1 MTSATPAGAV
11 VPPTGRLGGIDYGRR
26 RIGVAVCDA
35 EGILASPLCVRQ
47 TTGDRD
53 ADAVFFRRL
62 AADEELVG
70 FVVGLPIHADGTD
83 SRMSVEVERFAGWLA
98 GITGLP
104 VAFQDERYSSR
115 EAAGLLAGSGLSRG
129 RKKER
134 ADAVAAQVVLA
145 AWLEARRAGQAGGRP
160 GPLDA

>member
-11 VPPTGRLGGIDYGRR
+11 VPPAGRLGGIDYGRR